1 VAGIPT
7 SYTYTDGSELDTDG
21 HNTNVYST
29 DSSGEGIMSEANGGL
44 DGANLDAGFKV
55 YAEHIQ
61 PGEVTQAAQEAH
73 RETVDCWQ
81 DVFART
87 PTDVKNFATVG
98 KLFFVPVPGCGIRF
112 YQPYDASYALLS
124 VSFFA
129 SHHRP
134 VVGTNTGSKAEPV
147 FNLAS
152 SGGTPGLGL
161 VACLDTAIID
171 HTRRHLAFTNAIYDG
186 GTGTLVGDCGATGEK
201 RATPWYDLC
210 HLMTGG
216 LSKGYH
222 DLQLYIYMEEIDAD
236 QGLNV
241 TRAQAAVIEITAK
254 FYQRCSFGVR
264 SARVLSFL

>member
-73 RETVDCWQ
+73 VETVDCWQ
-81 DVFART
+81 DVFARA
-87 PTDVKNFATVG
+87 PAQSNDVATVTVDNC
-98 KLFFVPVPGCGIRF
+98 VPVPGCGIRF
-112 YQPYDASYALLS
+112 YQPYAASYALLS
-124 VSFFA
+124 FSFFV
-129 SHHRP
+129 SNHRP
-134 VVGTNTGSKAEPV
+134 ITGTNTGSPSSEPV
-147 FNLAS
+147 FSLDS
-152 SGGTPGLGL
+152 SDGLLRMG
-161 VACLDTAIID
+161 VFACLDGTIID
-171 HTRRHLAFTNAIYDG
+171 HTRRRLPKTNALYTTANPVILLP
-186 GTGTLVGDCGATGEK
+186 GTTGEK
-201 RATPWYDLC
+201 RASVWYDMC
-210 HLMTGG
+210 HLESS

-222 DLQLYIYMEEIDAD
+222 DLQLYLYMEELDAS
-236 QGLNV
+236 QNLTVSRGKSV
-241 TRAQAAVIEITAK
+241 EIVAR